1 MPGYFCLKD
10 LVVKKLVLFGCMLL
24 WSVCWGSEC
33 RHRQNVALYF
43 KESGTNSIELTAY
56 KGEVKTIPMTMAYS
70 YLHGSKYWGFIPS
83 PVDVRVES
91 LGAPCPTLPYDLGCK
106 PYLNAICNMNVILDT
121 NALKIGQKYSAKFV
135 FVTYHR
141 DQPRSYPMESIVT
154 IIPRPL
160 SMQVIPPQ
168 KATMG
173 IEFTYPLRNV
183 VNNYFE
189 NAPVSLLM
197 SDADKQ
203 KLNNYGFSFDP
214 LDFSFKGTPKK
225 VGSIKFQV
233 GATKGQRSTS
243 RVDMTINVEYK
254 TQDKPRFK
262 ANVPIPGA
270 TLNKT
275 YQLNLMTLLENTP
288 GFNVTNQI
296 TFKIDDNSKVKS
308 NLLLSAENNLVLEGK
323 PNPAL
328 AGDMAILTVT
338 ATSNT
343 GGDSENPYELRIPVA
358 YDSSKTPSIELF
370 ELEQSVE
377 EQFSVDL
384 SQYLKNPAQDS
395 SLAVMIDQ
403 IEPEPEKIDIA
414 KAFRI
419 QISPQNPKILE
430 GYIPESAV
438 GKKYYITL
446 HANTHTG
453 GDSAQIRV
461 PLQVSIDET
470 LTPRFRQDNPQLPLL
485 IPGQPFAHDFVANRD
500 VWPEYENMPYEIR
513 FAEGYSPPPWLKLKN
528 NKLFSEA
535 NVPMATKDIE
545 VTLVIK
551 NIPGGA
557 SHPITLFLSVP

>member
-1 MPGYFCLKD
+1 M
-10 LVVKKLVLFGCMLL
+10 KKLVLFGCMLL
-24 WSVCWGSEC
+24 WSVCWAEGFKKEFQAPKVTLTFPQGFPTTIYNGQVLKVPMHMSYVHLRRYKEWSNNNNGSIY
-33 RHRQNVALYF
+33 VA
-43 KESGTNSIELTAY
+43 N
-56 KGEVKTIPMTMAYS
+56 
-70 YLHGSKYWGFIPS
+70 
-83 PVDVRVES
+83 
-91 LGAPCPTLPYDLGCK
+91 
-106 PYLNAICNMNVILDT
+106 
-121 NALKIGQKYSAKFV
+121 KIGKCPLVTGDAATWHSGECDMEAVITGNGIGNIVQGRIMYRV
-135 FVTYHR
+135 FGKKDGIHFDLPFYT
-141 DQPRSYPMESIVT
+141 PFFT
-154 IIPRPL
+154 ITVVRRPL

-168 KATMG
+168 TATVDV
-173 IEFTYPLRNV
+173 EFKYPLSYA
-183 VNNYFE
+183 VNNYKE
-189 NAPVSLLM
+189 SVSSGAPVFLM
-197 SDADKQ
+197 MGDGEAPALNDMGLFFDK
-203 KLNNYGFSFDP
+203 S
-214 LDFSFKGTPKK
+214 DFSIRGYPKK
-225 VGSIKFQV
+225 AGEFKFHV
-233 GATKGQRSTS
+233 GATNGQSQTG
-243 RVDMTINVEYK
+243 RVPFTIQVKYKEENKPLFKSNVS
-254 TQDKPRFK
+254 
-262 ANVPIPGA
+262 IPGA